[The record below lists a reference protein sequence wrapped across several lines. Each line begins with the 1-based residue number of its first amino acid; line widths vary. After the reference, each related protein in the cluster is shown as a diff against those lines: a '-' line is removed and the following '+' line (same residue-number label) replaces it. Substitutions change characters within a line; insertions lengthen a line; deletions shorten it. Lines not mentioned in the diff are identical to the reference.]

1 MKKVLFAVCSFF
13 SIICAVLLI
22 NSCEVGLGESV
33 DSESPTVAISY
44 PPEQAVIRGTFVAAG
59 TCNDDKGIKSVK
71 VSIYSPSDENLSFG
85 PYEASVSNGK
95 KWRVNLNEHDELK
108 YANYNGWQIPDGT
121 YTIKVSVEDNAG
133 RTQETPATQTVDIDN
148 TAPIF
153 IVSAPG
159 KKYSNG
165 SGYYKYGS
173 AFTVS
178 GTIAE
183 KHKPDLTVNI
193 YDESSSENP
202 IVFTEKE
209 VDTSGT
215 SSIEFARY
223 IKNSASQKVVN
234 YANIYKDE
242 ITDDSGTKNFKLS
255 VLLSDNA
262 REYKNPEEK
271 ANLTVGGGNTTSK
284 VFLYDE
290 VYTTY
295 QSAQVGLGLTAED
308 FKNILNGTK
317 TGEIFGQGKA
327 TGTCEEVRNS
337 LNNLFLDT
345 TQTKLAFSLNPNAN
359 PVYSISGFALSG
371 TEFNSESFA
380 SNASKGST
388 ITASVSAGE
397 NGTNILPSSLKMW
410 LYRLDSVKSS
420 YTNEKIAEEIR
431 KLENAVYNGTS
442 DIITDESGVSSI
454 LDWTLIAS
462 NENSNDSSATSYT
475 YSGKIPVA
483 MKQGD
488 LYIIA
493 VTGTDADS
501 AYLSQETFFGF
512 KGVVSGM
519 PPTLSFENVTDQ
531 TYKATSDEISFNVIS
546 KSEEVQLTK
555 VQAVV
560 SVKDESSGKTIE
572 GLYKSEKVLEG
583 VYSDKWT
590 FKLSDVDDYSN
601 IQLTKECGKSY
612 LYTIKFTA
620 ENISG
625 TYSET
630 LNLHV
635 DAIKPVVNITSVTP
649 YVSGSDRTDI
659 SGIDENKYYLNGNI
673 TVNGSVVES
682 NLKDVSYAVYVDGKA
697 TDISG
702 TLGSVYQYQIPIDT
716 TKLEDKKEIKIVIT
730 ATDNVEN
737 SESCDTTLYN
747 DPNGSF
753 VVLQGTDKPQIILK
767 NAYSTGTNAVS
778 ILDGNRFTNATSN
791 KIEAEIK
798 DDDGIAKVIVT
809 VYKPDGKT
817 VIDGPK
823 EIYSASG
830 NYKTSYNLN
839 YELPAKNGKA
849 IEGIYG
855 IKIEVQDSTY
865 KSESDNL
872 RTQSTG
878 IFYVG
883 VDTADPVITEIKV
896 GESGAT
902 IKENSIELSGSASDT
917 NGIKTVKIV
926 DTSKENNE
934 ETANYSDEKWSSEIK
949 NLSDGLHA
957 LQITATDTTGRTK
970 TITRNIT
977 IDTKEPNVEPKTE
990 NASVYLDQSPY
1001 ITLIATAEDVKNDGY
1016 ASGVA
1021 NVYVCAKET
1030 DEKPSYTIEAAGWVS
1045 MSKTSSGYSA
1055 TINLSEAAYK
1065 VSDDKVLYAW
1075 FAAVDN
1081 AGNCKVS
1088 ENPTKIVCDASV
1100 PVISEVKSG
1109 ETVLLSGGTLKSKS
1123 EDIALKVTVTD
1134 TNVEKLVVVS
1144 IGSSTGSSGSS
1155 TSTSG
1160 TTTENEVT
1168 ITEESTTESK
1178 TIYNVT
1184 YKINTNGSDSKVVFK
1199 AIDKNGRESENFT
1212 VIAKCDKTVPT
1223 VEITNPSSKQIQ
1235 TTSLTVNGNYTEEN
1249 LESIK
1254 VTLTPI
1260 DANGEADS
1268 SRSTQTAEASVSV
1281 GISSGSGTWN
1291 AKFYELS
1298 EGAYKITVSVLDE
1311 YSNSGSAEKTFTLDV
1326 TAPTLS
1332 VTTYPTSATNG
1343 SFELSGSVSD
1353 TYLSDVTVSDSLDTK
1368 KSWPIKL
1375 GSDGN
1380 WTLELTPSADGTG
1393 TDVTKNYTKDG
1404 SHIYTI
1410 TAKDQA
1416 GNVTTKTVQ
1425 VITDVTAPV
1434 WNTPQKDASSKETKP
1449 YIRNIGMTATVNG
1462 AETTLYGSATL
1473 TFAAKAMDL
1482 TSGIKELVYKVDG
1495 NLEVP
1500 VDNANFTVDFENGSH
1515 TVTLKAFDEAGN
1527 ESKQMTWMF
1536 FVDSYAPSTAILKSV
1551 DSDSESDIKAYA
1563 DQTSQ
1568 KLVNGKA
1575 AVVFSLSAYDYGED
1589 SVSTTSSTASGIA
1602 SVVLTKIGNKTLNPV
1617 IDGKLSSD
1625 STYSIEIP
1633 AEKLSSGAVT
1643 VKVTDKAGNFSE
1655 FALFNLDLDN
1665 IAPSVT
1671 LNAPKD
1677 ADSNTKDKTDV
1688 NGTIVLN
1695 GTSSDNKSLGS
1706 DPVVVEYNTTSSS
1719 AAEGWKTLSTNYEN
1733 SSYSATLDTTNLT
1746 DKSNVY
1752 IRATATDSAGNTK
1765 TAELTLYVNQN
1776 TDRPIIQI
1784 TSIDDDSAWLTS
1796 KTLIGTIT
1804 DDDGI
1809 SSFQISEDGSSYSDV
1824 RITNGSW
1831 SYDITGGDGED
1842 KKVYFKVTDTAGT
1855 TFTTASTTKKTPYYR
1870 YAKTTSAD
1878 AGYSEYGFENTS
1890 ALSLKLDTQIPL
1902 LGTAGLDIKTTHTL
1916 LAETSSV
1923 ASTALAGSN
1932 TAGVASNYEISTSRY
1947 AGGNFK
1953 YIKFYVPAYDVNID
1967 KVTVSISDANGNN
1980 ETAILKDV
1988 STGTETAITGTEITL
2003 TKTAVVSNS
2012 YTYYESKK
2020 FSISEVST
2028 GQKNVTF
2035 VVTDKAGNS
2044 TTKTESFYIDNSVG
2058 ENSITITSPDS
2069 SDEVTG
2075 TVNVVGITSDVG
2087 IGIESVEWLVP
2098 PKGTKNNSDAEL
2110 SALEGWTNSNNQKS
2124 TGLFNFQFLA
2134 GDQYDLVNYDNE
2146 ENYDVTH
2153 DSATNI
2159 YTIPL
2164 YLKATD
2170 KLGNIYIKKD
2180 FHITHNPDA
2189 DRPST
2194 EISYPT
2200 SNDYD
2205 SGESYIT
2212 LSGTIRVNG
2221 TVQIPSKTTDV
2232 GKVFI
2237 QIGTVKEDGTIDWS
2251 GNPTDGTPLAKEFK
2265 TLGGIVI
2272 PTENSDGTYSIT
2284 DTLSGTTYSKTTY
2297 VTQDWWGI
2305 PCVTKTS
2312 TWNIS
2317 LNTNGDLNP
2326 TDSNGTTNIAVRA
2339 CAINKD
2345 GKMGLWTDV
2354 KTAAPVIHID
2364 QNAPSQIAVMR
2375 KYSKFSDSALEKD
2388 ISLEK
2393 NYVSEMY
2400 LKGTYYLVVTLS
2412 DNDSLNENTIRV
2424 TRGNITIQDYKKSA
2438 QSNDSSGRKTQK
2450 IYIPIETTSM
2460 TTSSVNYTVY
2470 VEDSSG
2476 HSSTNTYTFYI
2487 DNTAPAFN
2495 ILKGNEQNLLGENV
2509 PVIQNSNYAY
2519 TLSGSM
2525 TEAGSGLERVLFYF
2539 LRQDG
2544 ADTSGSSK
2552 RVLDA
2557 MAKYDDYKSDTTDF
2571 YVSSLAEYKVSQGNE
2586 TFTMYGKTYSGS
2598 LDYGGTTFTISDS
2611 SYSSNVHIRAGGLIY
2626 IGGEYHKISSI
2637 NGSSIIF
2644 EGEVPDSITVSNAG
2658 FPYGQVVDCAEKAT
2672 FDSSNKKY
2680 NITGDDGDGMPE
2692 TMTKVATTYSWDGT
2706 IYSDVMSDGP
2716 CEIVLIAFDKAGNV
2730 SGKTIKTS
2738 IQNNAPRIAK
2748 LHIGTD
2754 LTGDGKYSDSEFNT
2768 YSFISGD
2775 AKQDL
2780 FKDSVD
2786 FKTSDSDYGYEKP
2799 FKITNGLAVVPEFTG
2814 GNGDIYMKFLNDAS
2828 SVKNYQKKNGDSDNS
2843 FYPAENDNSKV
2854 TATFSVNKN
2863 TTTGLENT
2871 TKLFVV
2877 NDENLKNLED
2887 GTGKSMS
2894 FTFWDST
2901 DGTTCGI
2908 DSNYCFVRISDF
2920 TLGLKDS
2927 FAPTTVV
2934 NPFYWNSLTDNS
2946 IYGSDKAKSYKD
2958 LQGHIELEADLPGK
2972 IFGSDKT
2979 GVYDLDPKVSGKVT
2993 LTGYAY
2999 DDQRLGK
3006 ITVQFTDGLLA
3017 TETEVATYSSGTWN
3031 IQPKTITSDG
3041 YEFTVSSNEEDGA
3054 YFNQNGHKVYWTL
3067 SLDTEKITNFAKA
3080 DVSVIVKATDA
3091 KGANGGN
3098 VTSTTNVVNATTEN
3112 GMRTIIDGTTNYPV
3126 YKMDVVPYITKI
3138 TTSLSAY
3145 YSSNPSVYARSA
3157 LGKYVTREGESVQFT
3172 GFNIGTNTAKVTIP
3186 GMNETELA
3194 SGTVNNSSVNNT
3206 IALDRATSYT
3216 KKGATSGEISVT
3228 VNGVS
3233 ALNNKNNNDAKGSYS
3248 GNITDS
3254 DYLNAYNRQPNGLNN
3269 NILSDDL
3276 YIDVWEFINAA
3287 EPKNGKS
3294 DNPTMK
3300 ISPKGRIGISYSNAV
3315 VYFSAPFIGN
3325 GKNVSPEN
3333 AYSQTA
3339 IAKNYGWFT
3348 NNTFCWDQYGY
3359 PYAAAQSPDTD
3370 TQVGAAFLQF
3380 FSRQTGKSIN
3390 SMDLNENYQKI
3401 KNSSRIEAICIPI
3414 DSSESTWTTDIDRTQ
3429 SICMATSMQ
3438 NPNNAPSSENKVTVH
3453 MAYWDNLTKQI
3464 RYRQGKVGAN
3474 PGDFGFTNVNRGSVQ
3489 YKTNS
3494 QIGDNNR
3501 KKYWNNGTAND
3512 SMLDLQGAGSD
3523 WGTQDARYDGAYD
3536 SISSKNENNMVKAQR
3551 IYRVAGTSL
3560 GSNYANAYQVTT
3572 KYQGGK
3578 YVDIGVLPSTS
3589 TSTTPTVV
3597 ICWYDGVS
3605 KNLVL
3610 SYDDP
3615 KDSDID
3621 KENGMYKG
3629 KWQMN
3634 AGVVS
3639 TSGGSYCRMA
3649 IDSDDGI
3656 HIAHYDNLTADLL
3669 YTYVPVSEGVPQI
3682 NSARTITVDSFLS
3695 VGTWCTIDVA
3705 KDPEGNHVPQIGY
3718 FVPACEDT
3726 SAAARIAYPVLF
3738 DESKYP
3744 TLAGAEAEK
3753 FTGNWEISTVPTSN
3767 IPIIDRVNVGVYK
3780 NALGVIQEIPTG
3792 GSQYKKTSDPENN
3805 TFPVSDST
3813 TVFGN
3818 GTTNPAVVYS
3828 IDDGP
3833 IELAQKK

>member
-13 SIICAVLLI
+13 AIIFAALLI

-71 VSIYSPSDENLSFG
+71 VSIYSPSDESLSFG

-95 KWRVNLNEHDELK
+95 KWRVNLNEHDESK

-159 KKYSNG
+159 KKYSNN

-271 ANLTVGGGNTTSK
+271 SNLTGGGNTTSK

-317 TGEIFGQGKA
+317 TGEISGQGKA
-327 TGTCEEVRNS
+327 TGSCEEVRNS

-345 TQTKLAFSLNPNAN
+345 TQTNLAFSLNPNAN
-359 PVYSISGFALSG
+359 PIYSISGFALSG
-371 TEFNSESFA
+371 TEFNSETFV

-388 ITASVSAGE
+388 ITATVSAGE

-410 LYRLDSVKSS
+410 LYYLDSAKSS
-420 YTNEKIAEEIR
+420 YTNEEIAEEIR

-442 DIITDESGVSSI
+442 DIITDESGISSI

-488 LYIIA
+488 LYLIA

-519 PPTLSFENVTDQ
+519 PPTLSFENITDQ
-531 TYKATSDEISFNVIS
+531 TYTATSDEISFNVIS

-560 SVKDESSGKTIE
+560 SVKDESSGKIIE
-572 GLYKSEKVLEG
+572 GLYKAEKDLKG
-583 VYSDKWT
+583 AYSDTWN
-590 FKLSDVDDYSN
+590 FKLSDVTDYSK
-601 IQLTKECGKSY
+601 IKLTKECGKSY
-612 LYTIKFTA
+612 LYTIRFTA

-635 DAIKPVVNITSVTP
+635 DAIKPMVNITSVTP
-649 YVSGSDRTDI
+649 YVAGSDRTDI

-673 TVNGSVVES
+673 TVNGSVIES
-682 NLKDVSYAVYVDGKA
+682 NLKDVSYAVYVDGNTKA
-697 TDISG
+697 SISG
-702 TLGSVYQYQIPIDT
+702 SLGSVYQYQIPVDT
-716 TKLEDKKEIKIVIT
+716 TEIEDKKEIKIVIT
-730 ATDNVEN
+730 ATDNVGN
-737 SESCDTTLYN
+737 SGSYDTTAYN
-747 DPNGSF
+747 DSNGAF
-753 VVLQGTDKPQIILK
+753 VVFQETDKPQITLK
-767 NAYSTGTNAVS
+767 NADSSGTDAGS

-791 KIEAEIK
+791 KIQAEIK

-817 VIDGPK
+817 VIAGPK
-823 EIYSASG
+823 EIYSASA

-839 YELPAKNGKA
+839 YELPAENGKA
-849 IEGIYG
+849 SEGIYG

-872 RTQSTG
+872 RKQSAG

-883 VDTADPVITEIKV
+883 VDTADPVITETKV

-902 IKENSIELSGSASDT
+902 TKEKSIELSGSASDT
-917 NGIKTVKIV
+917 NGIQIVKIV
-926 DTSKENNE
+926 DTSKENKE
-934 ETANYSDEKWSSEIK
+934 YVASYSDGAWSYKIE

-977 IDTKEPNVEPKTE
+977 IDTKEPNVERNAE
-990 NASVYLDQSPY
+990 NASVYLDQSSY
-1001 ITLIATAEDVKNDGY
+1001 ITLSAKSEDVENGGY

-1021 NVYVCAKET
+1021 NVYVFAKESG
-1030 DEKPSYTIEAAGWVS
+1030 EHPSYTIGDADWVS
-1045 MSKTSSGYSA
+1045 MTKTSSGYSA
-1055 TINLSEAAYK
+1055 TINLSDAAYN

-1075 FAAVDN
+1075 FASVDN

-1088 ENPTKIVCDASV
+1088 ENATKIVCDASV
-1100 PVISEVKSG
+1100 PVISKVKSG
-1109 ETVLLSGGTLKSKS
+1109 EIVLLSGGTLKSNS
-1123 EDIALKVTVTD
+1123 ENVALNVIVTD

-1144 IGSSTGSSGSS
+1144 ANGIVSSGSS
-1155 TSTSG
+1155 TASSGLTS
-1160 TTTENEVT
+1160 ENGVT
-1168 ITEESTTESK
+1168 ITEEKPTTGRES
-1178 TIYNVT
+1178 IYNVNYT
-1184 YKINTNGSDSKVVFK
+1184 INTDGSDSSVVFK

-1212 VIAKCDKTVPT
+1212 VVAKCDKIAPT
-1223 VEITNPSSKQIQ
+1223 VEITNPSSEQIQ
-1235 TTSLTVNGNYTEEN
+1235 TTSLTVSGNFKEEN
-1249 LESIK
+1249 LANIN

-1260 DANGEADS
+1260 DSRGNTDS
-1268 SRSTQTAEASVSV
+1268 TRETKIAEASVSV
-1281 GISSGSGTWN
+1281 GTSSGTGTWN

-1298 EGAYKITVSVLDE
+1298 EGAYKINVSAVDE
-1311 YSNSGSAEKTFTLDV
+1311 YSNSTPSPAEKRFTLDV
-1326 TAPTLS
+1326 TPPAIS
-1332 VTTYPTSATNG
+1332 KINAPTSAVNKT
-1343 SFELSGSVSD
+1343 FELSGSVSD
-1353 TYLSDVTVSDSLDTK
+1353 TYLSDVTVSDSLDNT
-1368 KSWPIKL
+1368 KSWKALIGDTNSNDEKTW
-1375 GSDGN
+1375 SV
-1380 WTLELTPSADGTG
+1380 TLAPSADGTG
-1393 TDVTKNYTKDG
+1393 TDSTKNYTKDG
-1404 SHIYTI
+1404 THIYTI

-1425 VITDVTAPV
+1425 VVTDVTPPA
-1434 WNTPQKDASSKETKP
+1434 WNTPQKIASSKETAP
-1449 YIRNIGMTATVNG
+1449 YIRNSGMTATVNST
-1462 AETTLYGSATL
+1462 ETTLYDSTSL

-1495 NLEVP
+1495 NSEVHG
-1500 VDNANFTVDFENGSH
+1500 DNANFTPEFENGFHS
-1515 TVTLKAFDEAGN
+1515 VTLKAVDEAGN
-1527 ESKQMTWMF
+1527 ETPPVLFSF
-1536 FVDSYAPSTAILKSV
+1536 FVDSFAPSTATLKSV
-1551 DSDSESDIKAYA
+1551 DSDSKSDVEAYA
-1563 DQTSQ
+1563 NQTTQ

-1575 AVVFSLSAYDYGED
+1575 DVTFSLYASDYGED
-1589 SVSTTSSTASGIA
+1589 VGSTGSPTASGIA
-1602 SVVLTKIGNKTLNPV
+1602 GVALTKIGNKPLNPV
-1617 IDGKLSSD
+1617 INGKLLSD
-1625 STYSIEIP
+1625 SSYSIEIP
-1633 AEKLSSGAVT
+1633 KENLSSGAVT

-1655 FALFNLDLDN
+1655 FALFNLDLDD
-1665 IAPSVT
+1665 IVPSVT

-1677 ADSNTKDKTDV
+1677 ADSNTKDKIDV

-1695 GTSSDNKSLGS
+1695 GTASDNKSLGS
-1706 DPVVVEYNTTSSS
+1706 NPIVVEYNTTSPS
-1719 AAEGWKTLSTNYEN
+1719 AADGWKTLATKYEN
-1733 SSYSATLDTTNLT
+1733 SSFSATLDTTVIS

-1752 IRATATDSAGNTK
+1752 IRAMATDFAGNKKETQV
-1765 TAELTLYVNQN
+1765 LTLYVNQN
-1776 TDRPIIQI
+1776 SDRPVIQI
-1784 TSIDDDSAWLTS
+1784 INIDNSSAWLTS
-1796 KTLIGTIT
+1796 KTLRGTIT

-1809 SSFQISEDGSSYSDV
+1809 SSFQISEDGSSYTTLNLS
-1824 RITNGSW
+1824 NGSW
-1831 SYDITGGDGED
+1831 DYDITSGDGEG
-1842 KKVYFKVTDTAGT
+1842 KNVYFKVTDSAGATFITGGGTAGE
-1855 TFTTASTTKKTPYYR
+1855 KTPYYLF
-1870 YAKTTSAD
+1870 AKTTSTD

-1890 ALSLKLDTQIPL
+1890 ALSLKLDTQTPL
-1902 LGTAGLDIKTTHTL
+1902 LGTAGLDIKTSG
-1916 LAETSSV
+1916 TS
-1923 ASTALAGSN
+1923 LAG
-1932 TAGVASNYEISTSRY
+1932 TGDVVHAGIADYEIKSNRY
-1947 AGGNFK
+1947 AGGSSK
-1953 YIKFYVPAYDVNID
+1953 YIKFYVPAFDENID
-1967 KVTVSISDANGNN
+1967 KVTVSITGANGNN
-1980 ETAILKDV
+1980 ETANLKDV
-1988 STGTETAITGTEITL
+1988 STGTEAAITGTEITL
-2003 TKTAVVSNS
+2003 KKTAVVSTGS
-2012 YTYYESKK
+2012 TPTAYTYYES
-2020 FSISEVST
+2020 SPLSVGAVTT
-2028 GQKNVTF
+2028 GQKSVIF
-2035 VVTDKAGNS
+2035 VVSDKAGNLFS
-2044 TTKTESFYIDNSVG
+2044 KTESFYIDNSVG
-2058 ENSITITSPDS
+2058 EDSITITSPDS

-2087 IGIESVEWLVP
+2087 IGIESIEWLVP
-2098 PKGTKNNSDAEL
+2098 RKGEKGKTDAQL
-2110 SALEGWTNSNNQKS
+2110 SALEGWTNSNNTKS
-2124 TGLFNFQFLA
+2124 TGLFNFQFFA
-2134 GDQYDLVNYDNE
+2134 GGQYDLINYDNITS
-2146 ENYDVTH
+2146 YDVEH
-2153 DSATNI
+2153 NESTNI

-2170 KLGNIYIKKD
+2170 KLGNFYIKKD

-2189 DRPST
+2189 DRPVT
-2194 EISYPT
+2194 EINYPT

-2205 SGESYIT
+2205 SGVNYIT
-2212 LSGTIRVNG
+2212 LSGTIRLNG
-2221 TVQIPSKTTDV
+2221 TVQIPSGTTNV

-2237 QIGTVKEDGTIDWS
+2237 QIGSVGEDGNIDW
-2251 GNPTDGTPLAKEFK
+2251 NNANAELTKEFA
-2265 TLGGIVI
+2265 TLGGIVT
-2272 PTENSDGTYSIT
+2272 PTKNSDETYSII
-2284 DTLSGTTYSKTTY
+2284 DSSSGITYAKTTY
-2297 VTQDWWGI
+2297 VTSDWWGI
-2305 PCVTKTS
+2305 PCTTKS
-2312 TWNIS
+2312 ANWSIS
-2317 LNTNGDLNP
+2317 INTNGDLNP
-2326 TDSNGTTNIAVRA
+2326 SSANKTTNIAVRA
-2339 CAINKD
+2339 CAINED
-2345 GKMGLWTDV
+2345 GKMGLWTTV

-2364 QNAPSQIAVMR
+2364 QNAPSQTAVVR
-2375 KYSKFSDSALEKD
+2375 QYSNFAENSLDSNISVQKD
-2388 ISLEK
+2388 
-2393 NYVSEMY
+2393 YVSEMY
-2400 LKGTYYLVVTLS
+2400 LKGKYYLVVTLS
-2412 DNDSLNENTIRV
+2412 DNDSLNESSINVKRGSATISDWV
-2424 TRGNITIQDYKKSA
+2424 KSE
-2438 QSNDSSGRKTQK
+2438 QIKGTDNRIYRK
-2450 IYIPIETTSM
+2450 IYIPVDTTSM

-2487 DNTAPAFN
+2487 DNTAPAFD

-2509 PVIQNSNYAY
+2509 PVVQNSNYAY
-2519 TLSGSM
+2519 TLSGAM

-2544 ADTSGSSK
+2544 TDTTGSSK
-2552 RVLDA
+2552 RMLDA
-2557 MAKYDDYKSDTTDF
+2557 MVKYDDYKSDATDF
-2571 YVSSLAEYKVSQGNE
+2571 YVSNLNEYILSQGSE
-2586 TFTMYGKTYSGS
+2586 SFAMYGKTYSGS
-2598 LDYGGTTFTISDS
+2598 LDENRTTFTISDS
-2611 SYSSNVHIRAGGLIY
+2611 SYNNNVHIRAGGLIY

-2637 NGSSIIF
+2637 NDSSIIF
-2644 EGEVPDSITVSNAG
+2644 EGEVPDSIIVQEAG
-2658 FPYGQVVDCAEKAT
+2658 FPYGQVVDCTEKAIL
-2672 FDSSNKKY
+2672 DSSNKY
-2680 NITGDDGDGMPE
+2680 VITSDDGDGMPE
-2692 TMTKVATTYSWDGT
+2692 TMTKVATIYNWDGS
-2706 IYSDVMSDGP
+2706 IYSDVMPDGP

-2786 FKTSDSDYGYEKP
+2786 FKTGDSNYGYEKP

-2828 SVKNYQKKNGDSDNS
+2828 SVKNYQQKSGESDSS
-2843 FYPAENDNSKV
+2843 FYTAENDNSKV
-2854 TATFSVNKN
+2854 KAMFSVNKN

-2871 TKLFVV
+2871 TKSFVV

-2887 GTGKSMS
+2887 GTGKAMS

-2920 TLGLKDS
+2920 TLGLKDT

-2958 LQGHIELEADLPGK
+2958 LQGHIELEADLPSG
-2972 IFGSDKT
+2972 IFSSDKT

-3006 ITVQFTDGLLA
+3006 ISVKFTDGLLSA
-3017 TETEVATYSSGTWN
+3017 ETEVATYSNGTWD
-3031 IQPKTITSDG
+3031 IPQKSITSDG

-3080 DVSVIVKATDA
+3080 DVRVTVKATDA

-3098 VTSTTNVVNATTEN
+3098 ITSTTDIVNAETDSSGT
-3112 GMRTIIDGTTNYPV
+3112 RTIIDGTTNYPV

-3157 LGKYVTREGESVQFT
+3157 LGKYVTREGESVHFA
-3172 GFNIGTNTAKVTIP
+3172 GFNIGTNNANVTIP
-3186 GMNETELA
+3186 GMAEKTLV
-3194 SGTVNNSSVNNT
+3194 SGKVNNANVNNT
-3206 IALDRATSYT
+3206 ITLDKATGYDS
-3216 KKGATSGEISVT
+3216 KGATSGEISVT

-3248 GNITDS
+3248 GNVTDS

-3325 GKNVSPEN
+3325 GKVVSPEN

-3380 FSRQTGKSIN
+3380 FSRQTGRSIN

-3414 DSSESTWTTDIDRTQ
+3414 NSAENEWTTDIDRTQ
-3429 SICMATSMQ
+3429 SICMTTSMQ
-3438 NPNNAPSSENKVTVH
+3438 NPNNAPSATNKVTVH

-3474 PGDFGFTNVNRGSVQ
+3474 PGDFGFVQ
-3489 YKTNS
+3489 
-3494 QIGDNNR
+3494 
-3501 KKYWNNGTAND
+3501 NNGYKNYGG
-3512 SMLDLQGAGSD
+3512 SLLDLQGTESNADTQGS
-3523 WGTQDARYDGAYD
+3523 RYNNVYD
-3536 SISSKNENNMVKAQR
+3536 SISQKFTNESVKSQH

-3572 KYQGGK
+3572 TYQGGK

-3589 TSTTPTVV
+3589 TSVTPTVV

-3610 SYDDP
+3610 SYDTP
-3615 KDSDID
+3615 SDSDTD
-3621 KENGMYKG
+3621 KQNGMYTG
-3629 KWQMN
+3629 NWQAH

-3639 TSGGSYCRMA
+3639 SSGGSYCRMA

-3669 YTYVPVSEGVPQI
+3669 YTYVPVSGGVPQI

-3705 KDPEGNHVPQIGY
+3705 KDSAGNHVPQIGY

-3738 DESKYP
+3738 DESKNP

-3780 NALGVIQEIPTG
+3780 NDSGVIQAIPTG
-3792 GSQYKKTSDPENN
+3792 GLQYKKTSNAENN
-3805 TFPVSDST
+3805 AFPVSDST
-3813 TVFGN
+3813 TVYGN